1 MTITPTPITPAP
13 TGLEPTAVEAD
24 ETIDGHAPVVA
35 PDPLEATETTGGL
48 VPPILRVPSPWRRRG
63 AAFGWG
69 AVGVAGFIALWQVGS
84 TTTEL
89 PGPGETFEVLG
100 ELLGDAFEP
109 DGPAGQGV
117 GLHMRDS
124 ISKVLRGFVL
134 AALIG
139 MPIGLLLGVSRRAH
153 QIANPI
159 VQLLRPVS
167 PLAWFPIWL
176 TVMVTSEP
184 ASIGVIFITAVWP
197 VILNTAAGAA
207 SVPSYQR
214 NVAEVFRFS
223 RWTRLREITVP
234 HTLPQAITGL
244 RLSLGI
250 AWMVIV
256 AAEMLSAASGIGF
269 YIWQSYNGQGLTY
282 VMAAII
288 LIGMVG
294 LTMDAGFQWLGR
306 RVAHEEVRP

>member
-1 MTITPTPITPAP
+1 MTLTPITPTEMAGTAP
-13 TGLEPTAVEAD
+13 PDVDEPAPQPTAVTGD
-24 ETIDGHAPVVA
+24 EPA
-35 PDPLEATETTGGL
+35 PLE
-48 VPPILRVPSPWRRRG
+48 PPTLHAASPWRGRL
-63 AAFGWG
+63 AAVGWG
-69 AVGVAGFIALWQVGS
+69 AVGVLVFAAAWQVVS
-84 TTTEL
+84 MTTNL
-89 PGPGETFEVLG
+89 PGPLATMDVLV
-100 ELLGDAFEP
+100 ELLGDAFAP

-117 GLHMRDS
+117 GLQIWAS
-124 ISKVLRGFVL
+124 LSKVLRGFAL
-134 AALIG
+134 ATVIGVPAGLLIG
-139 MPIGLLLGVSRRAH
+139 CSRRAH

-207 SVPSYQR
+207 SVPRYQHD
-214 NVAEVFRFS
+214 VARVFRFS
-223 RWTRLREITVP
+223 RWTELRGIVIP
-234 HTLPQAITGL
+234 HAMPQVVTGL
-244 RLSLGI
+244 RISLGI

-269 YIWQSYNGQGLTY
+269 YVWQSYNGQGLTY

-288 LIGMVG
+288 LIGLVG
-294 LTMDAGFQWLGR
+294 LAMDLSLQWLGR
-306 RVAHEEVRP
+306 RVAHEGAHV

>member
-1 MTITPTPITPAP
+1 MTLTPTPTE
-13 TGLEPTAVEAD
+13 LEAD
-24 ETIDGHAPVVA
+24 VAVTTAPAADGSGIIGPEALAV
-35 PDPLEATETTGGL
+35 PDPATDL
-48 VPPILRVPSPWRRRG
+48 QPPTLRVRSTWRRRG

-69 AVGVAGFIALWQVGS
+69 AVGIAGFTALWQLGS

-89 PGPGETFEVLG
+89 PGPVETMEVLV
-100 ELLGDAFEP
+100 ELLGDALEP

-124 ISKVLRGFVL
+124 ITKVLEGFLL
-134 AALIG
+134 AAIIG
-139 MPIGLLLGVSRRAH
+139 MTIGLLLGVSRRAH

-197 VILNTAAGAA
+197 VILNTAAGAS

-223 RWTRLREITVP
+223 RWTQLREIIVP
-234 HTLPQAITGL
+234 HTLPQAVTGL

-282 VMAAII
+282 VMASII
-288 LIGMVG
+288 LIGIVG